1 MINVQPITKI
11 EFEEL
16 CKTTSTYS
24 LLDFHADWCGPC
36 QVMKPIVDN
45 LAIDEDLLGKCSFYD
60 VNVDQENEMAF
71 EFKVRGIPAFTLV
84 KTNEG
89 APYTKVASFI
99 GSQSAFDLKMK
110 ILKAISDD
118 QPLQTLN
125 QIV

>member
-16 CKTTSTYS
+16 CNTTSTYS

-36 QVMKPIVDN
+36 QVMKPIIDN

-60 VNVDQENEMAF
+60 VNVDLENEMAF

-89 APYTKVASFI
+89 KPYTKIASFV

-118 QPLQTLN
+118 QLA
-125 QIV
+125 